1 MSKRLFFT
9 PVNVKKIK
17 KYSIDLTK
25 PNHIHL
31 QIRFEMNDSSA
42 KKEARLEKK
51 KKKITALAEIMKLN
65 DADRQKDVLLV
76 NETNDEPPTKRSKID
91 QTSDDVVSM
100 GGGDVLT
107 IIDEYTE
114 TKKVVKE
121 RSRNRMNPKFRT
133 KLQGDSAML
142 EVEAEVRTPIFL
154 SDVQQLIMSSLLGT
168 SSPYPP
174 LRWCTLEKS
183 NNIVHSV
190 VLVLEG
196 LSLYHY
202 QCYESSFAETSSI
215 FSNKFEVLMPTDS
228 EGLLSALSSL
238 PVTTEQRQELN
249 KKFGSLEAAKDDVQP
264 FVNSVFPIAS
274 TDKNLIDKPVLVG
287 EEIFP
292 RTKLLLSALQL
303 VDEAYP
309 LPLQGELANR
319 FKDFIMTKSEY
330 APVTPSSPMFG
341 LDCEM
346 CYTSAGCNEVTRI
359 SIVDEKYESI
369 YETLVLPKN
378 KILNYLTPYSGITAE
393 MMTNVTKSLDEV
405 QRDVQELLPPDAIL
419 VGQSLNCDL
428 MACKM
433 MHPYV
438 IDTSVIFNLSG
449 IPRMK
454 SKLQTL
460 AREFL
465 GEQIQSNP
473 LGHDSIEDCATTL
486 KLVKLK
492 LSKGICFGDAYLN
505 SRAIAST
512 KTEKECKR
520 STVLITSAD
529 DSKLKSFQET
539 TTKDF
544 QLLQV
549 TGNKCAVKKTC
560 ELAIQHNLTMTHL
573 NLCPE
578 RLEASTV
585 DKTMSSVD
593 RWISKVY
600 EKVAVNGL
608 MIVVFGGAPGTKSG
622 VAMVKI
628 KKHQTTMAIN
638 S

>member
-1 MSKRLFFT
+1 MKEL
-9 PVNVKKIK
+9 
-17 KYSIDLTK
+17 
-25 PNHIHL
+25 
-31 QIRFEMNDSSA
+31 SA
-42 KKEARLEKK
+42 KQEARLDKK
-51 KKKITALAEIMKLN
+51 KKKIAALAEIMRLN
-65 DADRQKDVLLV
+65 DADRHRETQLA
-76 NETNDEPPTKRSKID
+76 NETNGEPPLKRSKMS
-91 QTSDDVVSM
+91 QTTDETTLM
-100 GGGDVLT
+100 GGGDV
-107 IIDEYTE
+107 ISVDEYAE
-114 TKKVVKE
+114 NKKHVKD
-121 RSRNRMNPKFRT
+121 RARQNRCNPKFRT
-133 KLQGDSAML
+133 KLQGDSALL
-142 EVEAEVRTPIFL
+142 EVDADSRTPIFL
-154 SDVQQLIMSSLLGT
+154 SDVEHLIMTALLGT

-174 LRWCTLEKS
+174 IRWCTLEKS

-202 QCYESSFAETSSI
+202 QCYESIFKQTSPI
-215 FSNKFEVLMPTDS
+215 FTNKFEVVMPTDS
-228 EGLLSALSSL
+228 QGLLAALSSL
-238 PVTTEQRQELN
+238 PVTTEQRRELSE
-249 KKFGSLEAAKDDVQP
+249 KFGSVEAAKDDVQP
-264 FVNSVFPIAS
+264 MVNSMFPIS
-274 TDKNLIDKPVLVG
+274 SKNENPMEKATAED
-287 EEIFP
+287 EEVFP

-319 FKDFIMTKSEY
+319 FKDFVMTKKEY
-330 APVTPSSPMFG
+330 TPVTPSSPMYG

-359 SIVDEKYESI
+359 SIVNENYESI

-393 MMTNVTKSLDEV
+393 MMLNVTKSLDEV
-405 QRDVQELLPPDAIL
+405 QRDVQQLLPQDAIL

-428 MACKM
+428 MAIKM

-449 IPRMK
+449 IPRVK

-465 GEQIQSNP
+465 GEQIQANP

-492 LSKGICFGDAYLN
+492 LSKGITFGDAYL
-505 SRAIAST
+505 SARAEAFK
-512 KTEKECKR
+512 KTEKQCDR
-520 STVLITSAD
+520 STLLITSVD
-529 DSKLKSFQET
+529 DSKIKNIT

-544 QLLQV
+544 QVLQV
-549 TGNKCAVKKTC
+549 TGNKIAIKKTC
-560 ELAIQHNLTMTHL
+560 ELSIQHNLTMTHL
-573 NLCPE
+573 NIGPE

-600 EKVAVNGL
+600 EKMAVHGL
-608 MIVVFGGAPGTKSG
+608 LIVLFGGAPGTKSG

-628 KKHQTTMAIN
+628 KKQLQCQ
-638 S
+638 

>member
-1 MSKRLFFT
+1 M
-9 PVNVKKIK
+9 
-17 KYSIDLTK
+17 
-25 PNHIHL
+25 
-31 QIRFEMNDSSA
+31 
-42 KKEARLEKK
+42 EKK

-76 NETNDEPPTKRSKID
+76 NEINDEPPSKRSKMD
-91 QTSDDVVSM
+91 QISDGLVSM
-100 GGGDVLT
+100 GGGDV
-107 IIDEYTE
+107 ISVDAYAES
-114 TKKVVKE
+114 KKVVKE
-121 RSRNRMNPKFRT
+121 RTRNRTNPKFRL

-142 EVEAEVRTPIFL
+142 EVDAEVRTPIFL
-154 SDVQQLIMSSLLGT
+154 SDIQQLIMASLLGS

-174 LRWCTLEKS
+174 LRWCTIEKS

-202 QCYESSFAETSSI
+202 QCYESSFAQTSSI
-215 FSNKFEVLMPTDS
+215 FSNKLDVVLPTDS
-228 EGLLSALSSL
+228 QGLLSALSSL
-238 PVTTEQRQELN
+238 PVTSEQRQELN
-249 KKFGSLEAAKDDVQP
+249 DKFGSVEAVKDDVQP
-264 FVNSVFPIAS
+264 MFNSVFPIAS
-274 TDKNLIDKPVLVG
+274 NEHTSVDKPVVG
-287 EEIFP
+287 QEIFP

-309 LPLQGELANR
+309 VPLQGELANR
-319 FKDFIMTKSEY
+319 FKDFVMTKSEY
-330 APVTPSSPMFG
+330 APVTPASPMFG

-359 SIVDEKYESI
+359 SIVNENCESI

-393 MMTNVTKSLDEV
+393 MMTNVTKTIEEV
-405 QRDVQELLPPDAIL
+405 QRDIQQLLPSDAIL

-428 MACKM
+428 MACRM
-433 MHPYV
+433 MHPYI

-449 IPRMK
+449 VPRVK

-473 LGHDSIEDCATTL
+473 LGHDSIEDSATTL

-492 LSKGICFGDAYLN
+492 LAKGIAFGDAYLN

-520 STVLITSAD
+520 STLLITSAD
-529 DSKLKSFQET
+529 DSKLKNIQAT

-578 RLEASTV
+578 RLEEATV
-585 DKTMSSVD
+585 DKTMSGVD

-608 MIVVFGGAPGTKSG
+608 MIVIFGGAPGTKSG

>member
-1 MSKRLFFT
+1 
-9 PVNVKKIK
+9 
-17 KYSIDLTK
+17 
-25 PNHIHL
+25 
-31 QIRFEMNDSSA
+31 MNLSS
-42 KKEARLEKK
+42 KKEARIEKK
-51 KKKITALAEIMKLN
+51 KKKNIALAKIMDLN
-65 DADRQKDVLLV
+65 DADRQKDGVPV
-76 NETNDEPPTKRSKID
+76 NETNEEPPSKRSKID
-91 QTSDDVVSM
+91 QISDGKVSL
-100 GGGDVLT
+100 GGGDV
-107 IIDEYTE
+107 ISNDEYAE
-114 TKKVVKE
+114 SVKVVKE
-121 RSRNRMNPKFRT
+121 RTRNRTNPKFRL

-142 EVEAEVRTPIFL
+142 EVDAKVRTPIFL
-154 SDVQQLIMSSLLGT
+154 SDVQQLIMSSLLGS

-183 NNIVHSV
+183 NKIVHSV
-190 VLVLEG
+190 VLVVEG

-202 QCYESSFAETSSI
+202 QSYESLFTETSSI
-215 FSNKFEVLMPTDS
+215 FSDKVEVVMPTDS
-228 EGLLSALSSL
+228 DGLLSALSAL
-238 PVTTEQRQELN
+238 PVTSEQRQELN
-249 KKFGSLEAAKDDVQP
+249 KQFGSVEAAKDDVQP
-264 FVNSVFPIAS
+264 LVNSVFPITSKAQNS
-274 TDKNLIDKPVLVG
+274 VSKPVEVG

-319 FKDFIMTKSEY
+319 FKDFVMTKSEY

-359 SIVDEKYESI
+359 SIVNENYESI

-378 KILNYLTPYSGITAE
+378 KILNYLTAYSGITAE
-393 MMTNVTKSLDEV
+393 MMTNVTKSLEEV
-405 QRDVQELLPPDAIL
+405 QRDVQELLPSDAIL

-465 GEQIQSNP
+465 GEQIQANP

-492 LSKGICFGDAYLN
+492 LSKGICFGDAYLK
-505 SRAIAST
+505 SRAIASNT
-512 KTEKECKR
+512 TEKECKR
-520 STVLITSAD
+520 STLLITSAD
-529 DSKLKSFQET
+529 DSQLKTFQKL

-544 QLLQV
+544 ELLQV

-573 NLCPE
+573 NLSPE

-608 MIVVFGGAPGTKSG
+608 MMVIFGGAPGSKSG

-628 KKHQTTMAIN
+628 KKHQSKMAIN

>member
-1 MSKRLFFT
+1 
-9 PVNVKKIK
+9 
-17 KYSIDLTK
+17 
-25 PNHIHL
+25 
-31 QIRFEMNDSSA
+31 MNLSS
-42 KKEARLEKK
+42 KKEARIEKK
-51 KKKITALAEIMKLN
+51 KKKNIALAKIMDLN
-65 DADRQKDVLLV
+65 DADRQKDVVPV
-76 NETNDEPPTKRSKID
+76 NETNEEPPSKRSKID
-91 QTSDDVVSM
+91 QISDGKVSL
-100 GGGDVLT
+100 GGGDV
-107 IIDEYTE
+107 ISKDEYAE
-114 TKKVVKE
+114 SVKVVKE
-121 RSRNRMNPKFRT
+121 RTRNRTNPKFRL

-142 EVEAEVRTPIFL
+142 EVDAKVRTPIFL
-154 SDVQQLIMSSLLGT
+154 SDVQQLIMSSLLGS

-183 NNIVHSV
+183 NKIVHSV
-190 VLVLEG
+190 VLVVEG

-202 QCYESSFAETSSI
+202 QSYESLFTETSSI
-215 FSNKFEVLMPTDS
+215 FSDKVEVVMPTDS
-228 EGLLSALSSL
+228 DGLLSALSAL
-238 PVTTEQRQELN
+238 PVTSEQRQELN
-249 KKFGSLEAAKDDVQP
+249 KQFGSVEAAKDDVQP
-264 FVNSVFPIAS
+264 LVNSVFPITSKAQNS
-274 TDKNLIDKPVLVG
+274 VSKPVEVG

-319 FKDFIMTKSEY
+319 FKDFVMTKSEY

-359 SIVDEKYESI
+359 SIVNENYESI

-378 KILNYLTPYSGITAE
+378 KILNYLTAYSGITAE
-393 MMTNVTKSLDEV
+393 MMTNVTKSLEEV
-405 QRDVQELLPPDAIL
+405 QRDVQELLPSDAIL

-465 GEQIQSNP
+465 GEQIQANP

-492 LSKGICFGDAYLN
+492 LSKGICFGDAYLK
-505 SRAIAST
+505 SRAIASNT
-512 KTEKECKR
+512 TEKECKR
-520 STVLITSAD
+520 STLLITSAD
-529 DSKLKSFQET
+529 DSQLKTFQKL

-544 QLLQV
+544 ELLQV

-573 NLCPE
+573 NLSPE

-600 EKVAVNGL
+600 EKVAANGL
-608 MIVVFGGAPGTKSG
+608 MMVIFGGAPGSKSG

-628 KKHQTTMAIN
+628 KKHQSKMAIN

>member
-1 MSKRLFFT
+1 MK
-9 PVNVKKIK
+9 
-17 KYSIDLTK
+17 DL
-25 PNHIHL
+25 
-31 QIRFEMNDSSA
+31 SA

-51 KKKITALAEIMKLN
+51 KKKVTALAEIMKLN
-65 DADRQKDVLLV
+65 DADRQNGLSFAI
-76 NETNDEPPTKRSKID
+76 EAASDEPPAKRSKLD
-91 QTSDDVVSM
+91 QLSDGVVSM
-100 GGGDVLT
+100 GGGDV
-107 IIDEYTE
+107 ISIDAYAES
-114 TKKVVKE
+114 KKIVKE
-121 RSRNRMNPKFRT
+121 RTRNRTNPKFRL

-142 EVEAEVRTPIFL
+142 EVDAEVRTPIFL
-154 SDVQQLIMSSLLGT
+154 SDVQHLIMSSLLGS

-174 LRWCTLEKS
+174 MRWCSLEKG

-202 QCYESSFAETSSI
+202 QCYESSFPETSSI
-215 FSNKFEVLMPTDS
+215 FSNKFEVVMPTDS

-238 PVTTEQRQELN
+238 PVTSEQRQQLN
-249 KKFGSLEAAKDDVQP
+249 EKFGSVEAAKDDVQP
-264 FVNSVFPIAS
+264 LVNSVFPIVS
-274 TDKNLIDKPVLVG
+274 NGQDVVTKPVEVG
-287 EEIFP
+287 EEILP

-319 FKDFIMTKSEY
+319 FKDFVMTKSEY
-330 APVTPSSPMFG
+330 APVTSSSPMFG

-359 SIVDEKYESI
+359 SIVNEEYESI

-393 MMTNVTKSLDEV
+393 MMTNVTKSLEEV
-405 QRDVQELLPPDAIL
+405 QQDVQQLLPTDAIL

-449 IPRMK
+449 IPRVK

-465 GEQIQSNP
+465 GEHIQSNP
-473 LGHDSIEDCATTL
+473 LGHDSIEDCATTM

-492 LSKGICFGDAYLN
+492 LSKGIGFGDAYLN
-505 SRAIAST
+505 SRAIASK

-520 STVLITSAD
+520 STILITSAD
-529 DSKLKSFQET
+529 DSKLKHFQNT

-544 QLLQV
+544 QLVQV

-560 ELAIQHNLTMTHL
+560 ELSIQHNLTMTHL

-608 MIVVFGGAPGTKSG
+608 MMVIFGGAPGTKSG

>member
-1 MSKRLFFT
+1 MK
-9 PVNVKKIK
+9 
-17 KYSIDLTK
+17 DL
-25 PNHIHL
+25 
-31 QIRFEMNDSSA
+31 SA

-65 DADRQKDVLLV
+65 DADRQKDQLLIA
-76 NETNDEPPTKRSKID
+76 ETNDEPPIKRSKMD
-91 QTSDDVVSM
+91 QTSEKEILM
-100 GGGDVLT
+100 GGGDVIT
-107 IIDEYTE
+107 TDEYTE
-114 TKKVVKE
+114 SKKIIKE
-121 RSRNRMNPKFRT
+121 RSRNRTNPKFRS
-133 KLQGDSAML
+133 KLPGDSAML
-142 EVEAEVRTPIFL
+142 EVDAEVRTPIFL
-154 SDVQQLIMSSLLGT
+154 NDIQQLIMSSLLGT

-174 LRWCTLEKS
+174 LRWCSIEKS
-183 NNIVHSV
+183 NSLVHSV

-202 QCYESSFAETSSI
+202 QCYESSFTETSSI
-215 FSNKFEVLMPTDS
+215 FSSNKFEVVMPTDS
-228 EGLLSALSSL
+228 SGLLTALSSL
-238 PVTTEQRQELN
+238 PVTSEQRQQLN
-249 KKFGSLEAAKDDVQP
+249 EKFGSVEAAKDDVQP
-264 FVNSVFPIAS
+264 LVNSVFPMTSVAE
-274 TDKNLIDKPVLVG
+274 TPTHPVHRTG
-287 EEIFP
+287 EVFS

-303 VDEAYP
+303 VDESYP

-319 FKDFIMTKSEY
+319 FKDFVMTKREY
-330 APVTPSSPMFG
+330 LPVTSESPMFG

-359 SIVDEKYESI
+359 SIVNENYESI

-378 KILNYLTPYSGITAE
+378 KIVNYLTPYSGITAE
-393 MMTNVTKSLDEV
+393 MMTNVTKSLEEV
-405 QRDVQELLPPDAIL
+405 QRDVQQLLPSDAIL

-433 MHPYV
+433 MHPYI

-449 IPRMK
+449 IPRHK

-473 LGHDSIEDCATTL
+473 LGHDSIEDCATTM

-492 LSKGICFGDAYLN
+492 LSKGMCFGDAYLK
-505 SRAIAST
+505 SRAIASD

-520 STVLITSAD
+520 STLLITSAD
-529 DSKLKSFQET
+529 DSKLKNFQT
-539 TTKDF
+539 NGSKDL

-560 ELAIQHNLTMTHL
+560 ELAIQHNLTLTHL
-573 NLCPE
+573 NLSAE

-593 RWISKVY
+593 RWIAKVY

-628 KKHQTTMAIN
+628 KKHHQSTTAIN
-638 S
+638 SQ

>member
-1 MSKRLFFT
+1 MK
-9 PVNVKKIK
+9 
-17 KYSIDLTK
+17 DLST
-25 PNHIHL
+25 
-31 QIRFEMNDSSA
+31 

-51 KKKITALAEIMKLN
+51 KKKISALAEIMKLN
-65 DADRQKDVLLV
+65 DADRQKDVLLLV
-76 NETNDEPPTKRSKID
+76 NESNDEPPSKRSKMDHI
-91 QTSDDVVSM
+91 SDDGLMTM
-100 GGGDVLT
+100 GGGDDV
-107 IIDEYTE
+107 INVDDYTE
-114 TKKVVKE
+114 CKKVVRE
-121 RSRNRMNPKFRT
+121 RTRNRSNPKFRL

-142 EVEAEVRTPIFL
+142 DVAAEVRTPIFL
-154 SDVQQLIMSSLLGT
+154 SDIQHLIMGSLLGS

-174 LRWCTLEKS
+174 LRWCSLEKS

-190 VLVLEG
+190 VLVLDG
-196 LSLYHY
+196 LSLYHF
-202 QCYESSFAETSSI
+202 QCYESLFAETSSI
-215 FSNKFEVLMPTDS
+215 FSNKFEVVMPTDS

-238 PVTTEQRQELN
+238 PVTSEQRQELN
-249 KKFGSLEAAKDDVQP
+249 EKFGSVEAARDDVQP
-264 FVNSVFPIAS
+264 LVNSVFPIGLNDQQTSA
-274 TDKNLIDKPVLVG
+274 DKPVDVG
-287 EEIFP
+287 QELFP
-292 RTKLLLSALQL
+292 RTNLLLSALQL

-309 LPLQGELANR
+309 VPLQGELANR
-319 FKDFIMTKSEY
+319 FKDFVMTKSEY

-359 SIVDEKYESI
+359 SIVNEKYESI

-378 KILNYLTPYSGITAE
+378 KIVNYLTPYSGITAE

-405 QRDVQELLPPDAIL
+405 QVDVQKLLPPDAIL

-449 IPRMK
+449 IPRVK

-465 GEQIQSNP
+465 GEKIQDNP

-492 LSKGICFGDAYLN
+492 LSKGIGFGDAYLN
-505 SRAIAST
+505 SRAIASN

-520 STVLITSAD
+520 STLLITSAED
-529 DSKLKSFQET
+529 KKLKEIRKT
-539 TTKDF
+539 TAKDF

-560 ELAIQHNLTMTHL
+560 ELSIQHNLTMTHL
-573 NLCPE
+573 NLSPE

-585 DKTMSSVD
+585 DKTMASVD

-608 MIVVFGGAPGTKSG
+608 MIVIFGGAPGTKSG

>member
-1 MSKRLFFT
+1 M
-9 PVNVKKIK
+9 
-17 KYSIDLTK
+17 
-25 PNHIHL
+25 
-31 QIRFEMNDSSA
+31 
-42 KKEARLEKK
+42 EKK

-76 NETNDEPPTKRSKID
+76 NEINDEPPSKRSKMD
-91 QTSDDVVSM
+91 QISDGLVSM
-100 GGGDVLT
+100 GGGDGISV
-107 IIDEYTE
+107 DAYAES
-114 TKKVVKE
+114 KKVVKE
-121 RSRNRMNPKFRT
+121 RTRNRTNPKFRL

-142 EVEAEVRTPIFL
+142 EVDAEVRTPIFL
-154 SDVQQLIMSSLLGT
+154 SDIQHLIMASLLGS

-174 LRWCTLEKS
+174 LRWCTIEKS
-183 NNIVHSV
+183 NNIVHTV

-202 QCYESSFAETSSI
+202 QCYESSFAQTSSI
-215 FSNKFEVLMPTDS
+215 FSNKLDVVMPTDS
-228 EGLLSALSSL
+228 QGLLSALSSL
-238 PVTTEQRQELN
+238 PVTSEQRQELN
-249 KKFGSLEAAKDDVQP
+249 DKFGSVEAVKHDVQP
-264 FVNSVFPIAS
+264 MFNSVFPMVSIENTS
-274 TDKNLIDKPVLVG
+274 VDKPVFGQEL
-287 EEIFP
+287 FP
-292 RTKLLLSALQL
+292 RTKLLLSALQM

-309 LPLQGELANR
+309 VPLQGELANR
-319 FKDFIMTKSEY
+319 FKDFVMTKSEY
-330 APVTPSSPMFG
+330 APVTPASPMFG

-359 SIVDEKYESI
+359 SIVNENCESV

-393 MMTNVTKSLDEV
+393 MMTNVTKTLDEV
-405 QRDVQELLPPDAIL
+405 QRDIQQLLPSDAIL

-433 MHPYV
+433 MHPYI

-449 IPRMK
+449 VPKVK

-492 LSKGICFGDAYLN
+492 LSKGIAFGDAYLN

-520 STVLITSAD
+520 STLLITSAD
-529 DSKLKSFQET
+529 DSKLKNIKET

-578 RLEASTV
+578 RLEESTV
-585 DKTMSSVD
+585 EKTMSGVD

-608 MIVVFGGAPGTKSG
+608 MIVIFGGAHGTKSG

>member
-1 MSKRLFFT
+1 MK
-9 PVNVKKIK
+9 
-17 KYSIDLTK
+17 DL
-25 PNHIHL
+25 
-31 QIRFEMNDSSA
+31 SA

-51 KKKITALAEIMKLN
+51 KKKISALAEIMKLN
-65 DADRQKDVLLV
+65 DADRPTPVLAS
-76 NETNDEPPTKRSKID
+76 ESNDEPPSKRSKMD
-91 QTSDDVVSM
+91 QPLEHKVMSM
-100 GGGDVLT
+100 GGGDV
-107 IIDEYTE
+107 ISIDEYTE
-114 TKKVVKE
+114 AKKLVKE
-121 RSRNRMNPKFRT
+121 RTRNRSNPKFRS

-154 SDVQQLIMSSLLGT
+154 SDIQHLIMSSLLGT

-174 LRWCTLEKS
+174 LRWCAIEKS
-183 NNIVHSV
+183 NNIVHSI
-190 VLVLEG
+190 VLVLDG

-202 QCYESSFAETSSI
+202 QCYESSFVETSAI
-215 FSNKFEVLMPTDS
+215 FSNKFEVVMPTDS
-228 EGLLSALSSL
+228 QGLLSALSSL
-238 PVTTEQRQELN
+238 PVTFEQRQELN
-249 KKFGSLEAAKDDVQP
+249 KQFGSVEAAKDDVQP
-264 FVNSVFPIAS
+264 LVNSVFPIS
-274 TDKNLIDKPVLVG
+274 TDVQNSTLKPVEVG
-287 EEIFP
+287 EEVFP
-292 RTKLLLSALQL
+292 RTRLLLSALQL

-309 LPLQGELANR
+309 MPLQGELANR
-319 FKDFIMTKSEY
+319 FKDFVMTKSEY

-359 SIVDEKYESI
+359 SIVDEQYESI

-393 MMTNVTKSLDEV
+393 MMTNVTKTLEQV
-405 QRDVQELLPPDAIL
+405 QRDVQQLLPRDAIL

-428 MACKM
+428 MACKL

-449 IPRMK
+449 IPKIK

-465 GEQIQSNP
+465 GEQIQANP

-492 LSKGICFGDAYLN
+492 LSKGMCFGDEYLK

-512 KTEKECKR
+512 QTEKECKR
-520 STVLITSAD
+520 STLLITSAD
-529 DSKLKSFQET
+529 ESKLKNFQT
-539 TTKDF
+539 PSSKDF
-544 QLLQV
+544 ELMQV

-573 NLCPE
+573 NLTPE

-585 DKTMSSVD
+585 DKTMASVD

-600 EKVAVNGL
+600 EKVAVNGF
-608 MIVVFGGAPGTKSG
+608 MIVLFGGAPGTKSG

-628 KKHQTTMAIN
+628 KKHQNTTAIN